1 MIWIIWN
8 ILCVDHAAALP
19 RTHSRLM
26 KSQKYTQNA
35 KITAYFSEFHAYQL
49 HKPLF
54 PICCIP
60 RCGSIFQSRIVK
72 FFTHLLKK
80 PAFAFKTLLIF

>member
-1 MIWIIWN
+1 MIWISWN

-35 KITAYFSEFHAYQL
+35 KITVCFSQ
-49 HKPLF
+49 
-54 PICCIP
+54 I
-60 RCGSIFQSRIVK
+60 SRIPIAQ
-72 FFTHLLKK
+72 TALSDLLYT
-80 PAFAFKTLLIF
+80 TLRQRLPEQNR